1 MRKCLLFVVV
11 LILASCSDQFNVE
24 NVTDAVLEPSADSDV
39 SALMEKARW
48 GDGEAYVKLADCYR
62 DGKGVKQDFIN
73 MLAMVSVWR
82 IISRL
87 FLRNLSTDLCL
98 TQWRSSV
105 EISRKKVLLWLR
117 N

>member
-1 MRKCLLFVVV
+1 MRKYLLFVVV

-24 NVTDAVLEPSADSDV
+24 NVADAVLEPSAGSDV

-73 MLAMVSVWR
+73 MLAMASFADEYGG
-82 IISRL
+82 IS
-87 FLRNLSTDLCL
+87 
-98 TQWRSSV
+98 
-105 EISRKKVLLWLR
+105 
-117 N
+117 